1 MRKAGLLG
9 PLIVG
14 AMLLLGTIG
23 HVYPSPLA
31 QRSPTALRQSSPDL
45 VVKVKFKCKHVDGKL
60 VCGKTK
66 SEPKPAPVD
75 QPCPSGM
82 IGKQPNCECPEGFY
96 FAAFVGC
103 VPVIPTAPAPST
115 GPKTHYCITW
125 AWLPA
130 KGSRLPIGRLDD
142 LHGRARKDL
151 LQLLLQL
158 SVPPSNGR
166 RMHVPLCVGGDNS
179 AQEMSL

>member
-1 MRKAGLLG
+1 MRKAGLLA

-14 AMLLLGTIG
+14 AMLLLGAIG

-31 QRSPTALRQSSPDL
+31 QRPLMALRQGSPEF

-66 SEPKPAPVD
+66 SEPKPAPVE

-115 GPKTHYCITW
+115 GPKTHYCITCGGPGCLQK
-125 AWLPA
+125 APA
-130 KGSRLPIGRLDD
+130 CPSGGLTTCTD
-142 LHGRARKDL
+142 
-151 LQLLLQL
+151 
-158 SVPPSNGR
+158 VPGKTYYN
-166 RMHVPLCVGGDNS
+166 CCCN
-179 AQEMSL
+179 